1 MIIEKVKY
9 WKDDN
14 DNNTSVNATI
24 NLGTT
29 DKNGKKIKVDY
40 SVPMDENNTHYQA
53 ILKWVEEGNTIEEAD

>member
-14 DNNTSVNATI
+14 NNTSVNATI

-29 DKNGKKIKVDY
+29 DENGKNIKVNY
-40 SVPMDENNTHYQA
+40 SVPMDEDNTHYQE

>member
-14 DNNTSVNATI
+14 NNNASVNATI
-24 NLGTT
+24 DGVN
-29 DKNGKKIKVDY
+29 Y
-40 SVPMDENNTHYQA
+40 SVPMDEDNTHYQE

>member
-14 DNNTSVNATI
+14 NNNTSVNATI

-29 DKNGKKIKVDY
+29 DENGKKIKVDY
-40 SVPMDENNTHYQA
+40 SVPMDENNTQYQA